1 MTGTLISKCIRSC
14 VLSCGWSSFPRVVAG
29 VQRCFLLPHFH
40 EKCRLSVPLAS
51 FCPTF
56 CTWCL
61 LQEGSDFHGISTE
74 PCCESGWTGELIRNI
89 RKTGR
94 KTKKKENCW
103 RLLYCNIS
111 PQGSKQE
118 MLVPVSISKANLSSL
133 KRQIFTEVCKH
144 ASLSSPTPAFFPFLS
159 HS

>member
-1 MTGTLISKCIRSC
+1 MFYHAAGRPFPGLWQEYSGASC
-14 VLSCGWSSFPRVVAG
+14 CLTFMRNVAC
-29 VQRCFLLPHFH
+29 RFHLRHFALL
-40 EKCRLSVPLAS
+40 
-51 FCPTF
+51 F

-118 MLVPVSISKANLSSL
+118 MLVPVAVSKANLSSL

-144 ASLSSPTPAFFPFLS
+144 ASLPSLMPAFFPFLS